1 MTQAPAKPHRVVI
14 VGAGFG
20 GLEAAFGLAGAPVE
34 ITLID
39 RRNHHLFQPL
49 LYQVATASLATSEI
63 AWPIRYLLRDRPEV
77 RTLFANVCGVDAA
90 AKQVQ
95 LDDGGSIPYDTLI
108 LATGARHAYFGHDE
122 WEPFAPGL
130 KTLEDATTLRRRI
143 LVAFERAERDGVDWR
158 ELGTSQIDL
167 FRSDME
173 ILSVIPPRD
182 YIGAMESVD
191 EVIAMVQQLLD
202 AGAAYEL
209 DHGDIYASIEATKQF
224 GYESNLDRATMEEYF
239 AERGGDPE
247 REGKRDPLDALVWRG
262 HREGEPAWDS
272 PFGPGRPG
280 WHVECSAIAT
290 NRLGSHFAIQGGGSD
305 LAFPHHEFSAAHAE
319 AALKVER
326 MAGHYVHAGMI
337 ALDGVKMSKSLGNL
351 VFVHKLSEAGH
362 DPSAIR
368 LAVFAGHYRE
378 DRDFSDAILA
388 EAEERLARWREQLAS
403 EVSEAEATEVVDKLR
418 AILADDLNTPEAL
431 SLLDG
436 VAGDCNQIIA
446 TALDGLLGVRI

>member
-1 MTQAPAKPHRVVI
+1 MH
-14 VGAGFG
+14 
-20 GLEAAFGLAGAPVE
+20 
-34 ITLID
+34 
-39 RRNHHLFQPL
+39 
-49 LYQVATASLATSEI
+49 
-63 AWPIRYLLRDRPEV
+63 AWPTPSVPAVAGTPAPLKLYDTADQLVKEV
-77 RTLFANVCGVDAA
+77 DTTPDANGEVGLYVCG
-90 AKQVQ
+90 
-95 LDDGGSIPYDTLI
+95 ITPYDSTHLGHAATYLTFDLVQRQLI
-108 LATGARHAYFGHDE
+108 ANGHAVHYVQNITDVDD
-122 WEPFAPGL
+122 PL
-130 KTLEDATTLRRRI
+130 
-143 LVAFERAERDGVDWR
+143 FERAERDGVDWR

-191 EVIAMVQQLLD
+191 EVIAMVQRLLVK
-202 AGAAYEL
+202 GAAYEL
-209 DHGDIYASIEATKQF
+209 DHGDIYASIEATQQF
-224 GYESNLDRATMEEYF
+224 GYESNLDRATMEQFF

-247 REGKRDPLDALVWRG
+247 REGKRDPLDALIWRG

-290 NRLGSHFAIQGGGSD
+290 NRLGAHFAVQGGGSD

-319 AALKVER
+319 AALDVDR

-351 VFVHKLSEAGH
+351 VFVHKLSEQGH

-368 LAVFAGHYRE
+368 LAVFAGHYRT
-378 DRDFSDAILA
+378 DRDFSDAILDEA
-388 EAEERLARWREQLAS
+388 EARLARWRERLGGEA
-403 EVSEAEATEVVDKLR
+403 SEAEAIAVVDELR
-418 AILADDLNTPEAL
+418 AHLANDLDTPRAL
-431 SLLDG
+431 RLIDG
-436 VAGDCNQIIA
+436 VTGDHDRIIA